1 MTGKYSLFQMWEPYR
16 QSLIAGHQFYV
27 NQARQRLLSQF
38 DDIETE
44 ADRASDEWLD
54 KNSRHFNPEW
64 QDEGDFYESAVDA
77 GIEFYQLLSE
87 MRNRTCLS
95 VVAGMYHEWDKRLRQ
110 WMVDQMRGWCSGQK
124 FEMAVWKSTLT
135 DIADLVEPLGWE
147 IRAKAYYSQL
157 DACRL
162 VVNVYKHGNGNSLA
176 QLKRKYP
183 QYLHAPA
190 ADLLGESC
198 FDILNYEHL
207 AVSDDQLQAFSAAIE
222 AFWRDIPADLY
233 DDHEDAVIPEWLGRA
248 LEGGGPGAKR
258 R

>member
-110 WMVDQMRGWCSGQK
+110 WMVDQMRGWCSGKK
-124 FEMAVWKSTLT
+124 FEMAAWRSTLT
-135 DIADLVEPLGWE
+135 DIADLIEPLGWDF
-147 IRAKAYYSQL
+147 RTAAYYSQL

-176 QLKRKYP
+176 LLNRKYP
-183 QYLHAPA
+183 EYLHDPVAN
-190 ADLLGESC
+190 LLGESY
-198 FDILNYEHL
+198 FDTLNHDHL

-233 DDHEDAVIPEWLGRA
+233 AHEDAVIPEWLGKA
-248 LEGGGPGAKR
+248 LDDGGQGGTNS
-258 R
+258 